1 MPYNSLSN
9 CVSSISA
16 SVSLLDD
23 SINTLDDAAKDL
35 ARLKKVLSIKKVF
48 GLVPESDLE
57 NAKQNIKSEVQPQ
70 IGSVLVRI
78 RRELNTL
85 ERKKMNLIGK
95 IDLQEQRLDSARGGK
110 SSSTNKKIRRK
121 LVYRGD
127 VSDEKLTRL
136 MLLQNKK
143 DRLKY
148 SLSRHNLQS
157 QRARLSKI
165 PSLQPQ

>member
-23 SINTLDDAAKDL
+23 SIKTLDEAANDL

-48 GLVPESDLE
+48 GLVPELDLE
-57 NAKQNIKSEVQPQ
+57 NAKLNIKLEVQPQ
-70 IGSVLVRI
+70 IGNVLSRI
-78 RRELNTL
+78 RRELNVL
-85 ERKKMNLIGK
+85 ELKKMNLIGK
-95 IDLQEQRLDSARGGK
+95 IDLQEQRLDSARGGRGSVGK
-110 SSSTNKKIRRK
+110 LKKIT
-121 LVYRGD
+121 YTGNI
-127 VSDEKLTRL
+127 SDEKLTRL
-136 MLLQNKK
+136 KLLQNKK

-148 SLSRHNLQS
+148 SLSRQKLQS

-165 PSLQPQ
+165 PSLQPEN